1 MDGKLS
7 RRLLSAILLLA
18 GIIHLLPVIGAFG
31 ADRLAALYGTVV
43 AEPNLEILLR
53 HRAVLFGILGVL
65 LTAAAFRSSLVPA
78 AMAAGFASVGSFLV
92 IAWTTGGYNEAI
104 GRVILIDLVVLL
116 RLFAGV
122 VLRRFDQAESVSS

>member
-65 LTAAAFRSSLVPA
+65 LTAAAFRSSLVPT

-92 IAWTTGGYNEAI
+92 IALTPGGYNEAI

-116 RLFAGV
+116 CLFAGV